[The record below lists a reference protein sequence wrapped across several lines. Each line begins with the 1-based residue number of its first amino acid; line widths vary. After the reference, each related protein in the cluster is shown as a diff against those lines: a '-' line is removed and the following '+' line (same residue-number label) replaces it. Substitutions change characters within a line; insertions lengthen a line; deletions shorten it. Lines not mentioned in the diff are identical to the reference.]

1 MGLFKL
7 RFKCHARITRGSV
20 DAPTVI
26 EALKETWDDLQEAL
40 NNMEESERE

>member
-1 MGLFKL
+1 MPLFKL
-7 RFKCHARITRGSV
+7 RFRCQARCGRGSV